1 MLLVGGAII
10 NGAALSHAPPTR
22 LDGSHVASQIA
33 TTYQNNHQLTSPPPV
48 TCPNNEPVAP
58 GLRFECQLLRARG
71 GPLSIEVTQTGGGQ
85 FTYRV
90 GA

>member
-10 NGAALSHAPPTR
+10 NGGALSHAPPTR

-48 TCPNNEPVAP
+48 TCPNNERVAP